1 LITAAYLTAD
11 FYIQYFLVQSQDE
24 MAKQMYWHHFFGINS
39 IILAYFGGYGLVGI
53 TPLMLLVEVST
64 VFLNY
69 RALYD
74 KSEFGQAIPQ
84 GLMILF
90 FMMFTIFRMI
100 LMPFGIYH
108 CIKSAVMT
116 DGFNPLY
123 RRVIGWIAIFQF
135 VCLYLLNCY
144 WYRLMIIRLG

>member
-1 LITAAYLTAD
+1 
-11 FYIQYFLVQSQDE
+11 
-24 MAKQMYWHHFFGINS
+24 MYWHHFFGINS
-39 IILAYFGGYGLVGI
+39 IVLAYFGGYGLVGI

-84 GLMILF
+84 TLMILF
-90 FMMFTIFRMI
+90 FLMFTVFRMI

-108 CIKSAVMT
+108 CLKSAIMT
-116 DGFNPLY
+116 DAYNPLY
-123 RRVIGWIAIFQF
+123 RRAIGWFAIFQF
-135 VCLYLLNCY
+135 TMLYLLNVY
-144 WYRLMIIRLG
+144 WYYLMIIRLAQMFGLIKRKGKEDDKYN